1 MRVHPSSKTRS
12 PCNSLSQSH
21 DKRSPNGFSPD
32 DGSVLSRM
40 SGDKHCDNDTSIDT
54 LEQADDSVSY
64 TGVQSSKGSSFTNG
78 CVTMHDISLVS
89 TPGSRSESRNSVT
102 PDLVG
107 SNEDP
112 VGHLSRRKRGRPR
125 KIKMR
130 HSIQSIKCAEPEV
143 NTSTSVSTE
152 TDLTFGSGDDDSL
165 WYKCND
171 DVITELTKQQLA
183 SLLKSSGNITPY
195 MLFYH
200 KVSLPNV

>member
-1 MRVHPSSKTRS
+1 MRVHPSSKTGS
-12 PCNSLSQSH
+12 PCKSLSQSH

-32 DGSVLSRM
+32 DGAVLSRM
-40 SGDKHCDNDTSIDT
+40 SGDKHYDNDTFIDT

-64 TGVQSSKGSSFTNG
+64 TGTQSSKGSSFTNG
-78 CVTMHDISLVS
+78 CVTMHDISFIS
-89 TPGSRSESRNSVT
+89 TPGSRPESRNSVT

-107 SNEDP
+107 SNKDP
-112 VGHLSRRKRGRPR
+112 VGHLSSRKPGRPR
-125 KIKMR
+125 KRKMR

-143 NTSTSVSTE
+143 NTSTSISTE
-152 TDLTFGSGDDDSL
+152 TDLTFGSGDDSL

-171 DVITELTKQQLA
+171 DVITEMTKQQLS

-200 KVSLPNV
+200 KVSLPTL